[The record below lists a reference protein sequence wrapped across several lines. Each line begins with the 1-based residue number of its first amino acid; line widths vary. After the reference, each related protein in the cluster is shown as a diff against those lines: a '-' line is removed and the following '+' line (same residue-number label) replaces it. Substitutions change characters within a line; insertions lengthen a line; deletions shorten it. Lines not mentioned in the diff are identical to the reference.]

1 MSGGVYHTAGLG
13 PGIRAAVNSRLEE
26 TSFRA
31 GMTAAVIAGA
41 VAVAVAGLL
50 MLLSGS
56 APASVPGTHVVVMP
70 TIEAPAAS
78 AAAVHGAPTSGRHSV
93 AASLPSAV
101 PVVPSAASGAGQSA
115 ATPGQPTSGWS
126 TAGSGQRGYPAFGH
140 GRWRRHGTGWYGTGS
155 GSGFSWP
162 GGEAG
167 GGTDGEAGGGTGG
180 GTAYGGWPSGPR

>member
-1 MSGGVYHTAGLG
+1 MSRGIYHTAGLG

-56 APASVPGTHVVVMP
+56 APASVPVTHVVVMP

-78 AAAVHGAPTSGRHSV
+78 AAAGHGAAASGQHSV

-115 ATPGQPTSGWS
+115 ATPSQPSGDGS
-126 TAGSGQRGYPAFGH
+126 TAGYGQRPYPAFGH
-140 GRWRRHGTGWYGTGS
+140 GRWRGHGTGWYGTGS
-155 GSGFSWP
+155 GSGSAWP
-162 GGEAG
+162 
-167 GGTDGEAGGGTGG
+167 GGGTGG
-180 GTAYGGWPSGPR
+180 GTAYWGWPPGPR